1 MNLNYKKMKGM
12 DWKDQRIDE
21 INKEISQ
28 YKDPYARQCTA
39 INYIEEYHAIK
50 NSNAKTFEEF
60 KQQQLKQGKK

>member
-1 MNLNYKKMKGM
+1 MN
-12 DWKDQRIDE
+12 WKDERIDE

-39 INYIEEYHAIK
+39 QNYIEEYHSIL

-60 KQQQLKQGKK
+60 KKQFIKRK